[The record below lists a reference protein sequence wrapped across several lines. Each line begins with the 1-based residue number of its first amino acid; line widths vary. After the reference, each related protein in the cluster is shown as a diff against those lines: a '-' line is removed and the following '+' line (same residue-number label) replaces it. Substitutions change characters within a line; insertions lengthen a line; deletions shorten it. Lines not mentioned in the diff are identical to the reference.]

1 MNFEIV
7 AATPTVEEE
16 CRPTY
21 WFMACCGIENLI

>member
-21 WFMACCGIENLI
+21 WFMACVEFKT

>member
-7 AATPTVEEE
+7 AATPTIEEE

-21 WFMACCGIENLI
+21 WFMACCGI